1 QQSAKTDLAAD
12 VREGLTNTQ
21 KWLPCLYFYDEVGS
35 QLFEQICELPEYY
48 PTRTEAAILASCA
61 DDLVAHLQHHVDLVE
76 LGSGSATK
84 TRLVLEALLRRHEQ
98 LRFIPVDISRSI
110 LEESSRALVGDY
122 DQLEVYAVAG
132 EYHDGLDFLKEQG
145 GPPRLIL
152 WLGSNVGNFQR
163 DDAVHFLQRLH
174 TTMRPDDRFL
184 IGIDLRKDA
193 AILESAYDDAA
204 GVTAAFNKNLLTR
217 INRELGADFDLDAF
231 SHEARWNQDAGRV
244 EMHLV
249 SEIAQSV
256 HIAAI
261 DLMVEFEGSE
271 SIHTE
276 NSYKY
281 SPDEIQALATSSHFG
296 MECQWFDEARRFS
309 VNLWHPK

>member
-1 QQSAKTDLAAD
+1 
-12 VREGLTNTQ
+12 
-21 KWLPCLYFYDEVGS
+21 VGS
-35 QLFEQICELPEYY
+35 QLFEQICALPEYY
-48 PTRTEAAILASCA
+48 PTRTEAAILAGCA

-84 TRLVLEALLRRHEQ
+84 TRLVLEALLRRHKR

-110 LEESSRALVGDY
+110 LEESSRALVEEY
-122 DQLEVYAVAG
+122 EQLEVYAVAA
-132 EYHDGLDFLKEQG
+132 EYHDGLDLLKQQG

-163 DDAVHFLQRLH
+163 HDAVHFLQRLH

-193 AILESAYDDAA
+193 TILESAYDDAA

-217 INRELGADFDLDAF
+217 INRELGAEFDLDTF
-231 SHEARWNQDAGRV
+231 SHEARWNQEAGRV

-249 SEIAQSV
+249 SQIAQSV
-256 HIAAI
+256 HIAEI
-261 DLMVEFEGSE
+261 DLTVEFEASE

-281 SPDEIQALATSSHFG
+281 SPDEIETLATASHFR
-296 MECQWFDEARRFS
+296 MECQWFDEERRFS
-309 VNLWHPK
+309 VNLWQPQ